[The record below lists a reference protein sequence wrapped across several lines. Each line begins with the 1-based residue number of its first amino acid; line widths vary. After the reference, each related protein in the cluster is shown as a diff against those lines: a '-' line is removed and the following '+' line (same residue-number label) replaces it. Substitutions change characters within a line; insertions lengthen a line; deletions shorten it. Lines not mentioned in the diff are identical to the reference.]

1 MGSARRPRPVRL
13 AIKLREVRV
22 KLDLT
27 QEQMLEKLGKAKV
40 SLKPGHISEYES
52 GKREPPLPVLLRYA
66 RLAGVPMEML
76 VDDKLDLPEHLPVMS
91 GRYEWVMKS
100 VRPKRKH

>member
-1 MGSARRPRPVRL
+1 MVKHL
-13 AIKLREVRV
+13 AN
-22 KLDLT
+22 
-27 QEQMLEKLGKAKV
+27 AKV

-76 VDDKLDLPEHLPVMS
+76 VDDDLDLPEHLPSLPEHYM
-91 GRYEWVMKS
+91 WIMKR
-100 VRPKRKH
+100 VRTEKRHH